1 MDLAFVDSQIHI
13 WNVDHPE
20 AIPRHGDKPLRMQD
34 ALAEMNAAGVGSA
47 VLVPP
52 YWMEFDNSYALYAAQ
67 IHPSRFGVMGRF
79 DITAEP
85 SADRL
90 ITEFQKPGML
100 GFRLHFNDAKMLPF
114 LNDYSGDWFWEAA
127 TTANIPI
134 MLFAP
139 GMLDGIG
146 RVAQSFPK
154 LSLAID
160 HMGIGRGLRDDDAFA
175 HWPKLLELSRF
186 SNVSIKLSTVPI
198 FSTHPY
204 PYLNLHP
211 YLKSIY
217 EKFGRERLFW
227 GSDLSRLPCSYRLS
241 MDLFLNELPWLSEQ
255 DLRAIMGRSLS
266 NWLNWP
272 FCKSQFLKSAV

>member
-1 MDLAFVDSQIHI
+1 MDLTVVDSQIHI
-13 WNVDHPE
+13 WNDDHPE

-34 ALAEMNAAGVGSA
+34 ALAEMNTAGVGSA

-52 YWMEFDNSYALYAAQ
+52 YWVEFDNSYALSAAQ

-85 SADRL
+85 DPDRL

-100 GFRLHFNDAKMLPF
+100 GFRLHFNNPKMLSF
-114 LNDYSGDWFWEAA
+114 LNDSSGDWFWEAA
-127 TTANIPI
+127 ASANIPI

-139 GMLDGIG
+139 GMLDGIA
-146 RVAQSFPK
+146 RVAHSFPE

-160 HMGIGRGLRDDDAFA
+160 HMGIGRGLRDEDAFT
-175 HWPKLLELSRF
+175 HWPELLELSRF
-186 SNVSIKLSTVPI
+186 PNVSVKLSTVPI
-198 FSTHPY
+198 FSTHSY

-217 EKFGRERLFW
+217 GKFGRERLFW
-227 GSDLSRLPCSYRLS
+227 GSDLSRLPCSYGLS
-241 MDLFLNELPWLSEQ
+241 IDLFINELPWLSKQ
-255 DLRAIMGRSLS
+255 DLSAIMGRSLNS
-266 NWLNWP
+266 WLDWP
-272 FCKSQFLKSAV
+272 FSKPQFLKSTI